1 MENGYNGFLFD
12 GWHDWSSYIVNAL
25 VGVVKCISRVLY
37 AIIIG
42 IVTLL
47 VYAYKQI
54 KRFVMAYPIPVL
66 SFLCVVL
73 LLCVLFLFSNYSAKL
88 KTCQMERDS
97 VAYEKMKL
105 EQAFVGD
112 TIVIRGYRTHRME
125 KAQIIMEE

>member
-1 MENGYNGFLFD
+1 MEKGSKGLLFD
-12 GWHDWSSYIVNAL
+12 GWHDWSSYIGNAL
-25 VGVVKCISRVLY
+25 VGVVKGISMVLY
-37 AIIIG
+37 AIIMG

-54 KRFVMAYPIPVL
+54 KRFVMAYPVPVL

-73 LLCVLFLFSNYSAKL
+73 LLCVLFLFANYSAKL

-112 TIVIRGYRTHRME
+112 TIVIRGYRTHRIE
-125 KAQIIMEE
+125 KAQIMEE

>member
-1 MENGYNGFLFD
+1 MEKGSKGLLFD
-12 GWHDWSSYIVNAL
+12 GWHDWSSYIGNAL
-25 VGVVKCISRVLY
+25 VGVIKCIIRVLY

-54 KRFVMAYPIPVL
+54 KRFVMAYTVPVL
-66 SFLCVVL
+66 SFICVVL
-73 LLCVLFLFSNYSAKL
+73 LLCVLFLFANYSAKL

-112 TIVIRGYRTHRME
+112 NIVIRGYRTHRME
-125 KAQIIMEE
+125 NAQIMEE

>member
-1 MENGYNGFLFD
+1 MEKGSKGLLFD
-12 GWHDWSSYIVNAL
+12 GWHDWSSYIGKAI
-25 VGVVKCISRVLY
+25 VGVVKGISRVLY
-37 AIIIG
+37 AIIMG

-54 KRFVMAYPIPVL
+54 KRFVMAYPVPVL

-73 LLCVLFLFSNYSAKL
+73 LLCVLFLFANYSAKL

-112 TIVIRGYRTHRME
+112 TIVIRGYRTHRIE
-125 KAQIIMEE
+125 KAQIMEE

>member
-1 MENGYNGFLFD
+1 MENGYSGFLFD

-54 KRFVMAYPIPVL
+54 KRFVMAYTVPVL

-73 LLCVLFLFSNYSAKL
+73 LLCVLFLFANYSSKL

-97 VAYEKMKL
+97 VSYEKMKL

-112 TIVIRGYRTHRME
+112 TIVIRGYRTHRMAN
-125 KAQIIMEE
+125 AQIMEE

>member
-1 MENGYNGFLFD
+1 MEKGFKGLLFD
-12 GWHDWSSYIVNAL
+12 GWHDWSSYIENAL
-25 VGVVKCISRVLY
+25 VGVVKGISRVLY
-37 AIIIG
+37 AIIMG

-54 KRFVMAYPIPVL
+54 KRFVMAYPVPVL

-73 LLCVLFLFSNYSAKL
+73 LLCVLFLFANYSAKL

-112 TIVIRGYRTHRME
+112 TIVIRGYRTHRIE
-125 KAQIIMEE
+125 KAQIMEE

>member
-1 MENGYNGFLFD
+1 MENGSNGFLFD

-25 VGVVKCISRVLY
+25 VGVVKGISRFIY

-54 KRFVMAYPIPVL
+54 KRFVMAYPVPVL

-125 KAQIIMEE
+125 KTQIIDE

>member
-12 GWHDWSSYIVNAL
+12 GCHDLSSYIVNAL
-25 VGVVKCISRVLY
+25 LGVVKCNSWVLY
-37 AIIIG
+37 VFIFG

-54 KRFVMAYPIPVL
+54 KRFVMAYTVPVL

-125 KAQIIMEE
+125 NSQIMEE

>member
-1 MENGYNGFLFD
+1 MENGSNGFLFD
-12 GWHDWSSYIVNAL
+12 WWHDWSSYIVNAL

-54 KRFVMAYPIPVL
+54 KRFVMAYPVPVL
-66 SFLCVVL
+66 LFLCVVL

-125 KAQIIMEE
+125 KTQIIDE

>member
-1 MENGYNGFLFD
+1 MEKGSKDLLFD
-12 GWHDWSSYIVNAL
+12 GWHDWSSYIGNAL
-25 VGVVKCISRVLY
+25 VGVVKGISRVLY
-37 AIIIG
+37 AIIMG

-54 KRFVMAYPIPVL
+54 KRFVVAYPVPVL

-73 LLCVLFLFSNYSAKL
+73 LLCVLFLFTNYSAKL

-105 EQAFVGD
+105 EQAFIGD
-112 TIVIRGYRTHRME
+112 TIVIRGHSTRKE
-125 KAQIIMEE
+125 KAELIE

>member
-1 MENGYNGFLFD
+1 MEKCSKGLLFD
-12 GWHDWSSYIVNAL
+12 GWHDWSSYIGNAL
-25 VGVVKCISRVLY
+25 VGVIKCIIRVLY

-54 KRFVMAYPIPVL
+54 KRFVMAYTVPVL
-66 SFLCVVL
+66 SFICVVL
-73 LLCVLFLFSNYSAKL
+73 LLYVLFLFSNYSAKL

-125 KAQIIMEE
+125 NAQIMEE

>member
-1 MENGYNGFLFD
+1 MEKGSNGFLFD
-12 GWHDWSSYIVNAL
+12 GWHDWSSYIGNAL
-25 VGVVKCISRVLY
+25 VGVVNGISRVLY
-37 AIIIG
+37 AIIMG

-54 KRFVMAYPIPVL
+54 KRFVMAYPVPVL

-73 LLCVLFLFSNYSAKL
+73 LLCMLFLFANYSAKL

-112 TIVIRGYRTHRME
+112 TIVIRGYSTHRME
-125 KAQIIMEE
+125 KAQIIDE

>member
-1 MENGYNGFLFD
+1 MEKGSNGFLFD
-12 GWHDWSSYIVNAL
+12 GWHDWSSYIGKAI
-25 VGVVKCISRVLY
+25 VGLVKCLVSIVY
-37 AIIIG
+37 AIAFGLI
-42 IVTLL
+42 TLL
-47 VYAYKQI
+47 VYIFKQI
-54 KRFVMAYPIPVL
+54 KRFVVAYPVPVL

-73 LLCVLFLFSNYSAKL
+73 LLCVLFLFANYSAKL

-125 KAQIIMEE
+125 KVQIMDE

>member
-1 MENGYNGFLFD
+1 MENGSNGFLFD

-25 VGVVKCISRVLY
+25 VGVVKGISRVIY

-54 KRFVMAYPIPVL
+54 KRFVMAYTVPVL

-112 TIVIRGYRTHRME
+112 TIVIRGYRTHRTE
-125 KAQIIMEE
+125 KTQIIDE

>member
-1 MENGYNGFLFD
+1 MENGSNGFLFG
-12 GWHDWSSYIVNAL
+12 GWHDWSSYIGNAL
-25 VGVVKCISRVLY
+25 VGVVKGVIKVLY
-37 AIIIG
+37 AIIMG

-54 KRFVMAYPIPVL
+54 KRFVMAYPVPVL
-66 SFLCVVL
+66 SFFCVVL
-73 LLCVLFLFSNYSAKL
+73 LLCVLFLFANYSAKL

-112 TIVIRGYRTHRME
+112 TIVIRGYRTHRTE
-125 KAQIIMEE
+125 KVQIMDE

>member
-1 MENGYNGFLFD
+1 MENGSNGFLFD

-25 VGVVKCISRVLY
+25 VGVVKCISRVIY

-54 KRFVMAYPIPVL
+54 KRFVMAYTVPVL

-125 KAQIIMEE
+125 NAQIMKE

>member
-1 MENGYNGFLFD
+1 MEKGSNGFLFD

-54 KRFVMAYPIPVL
+54 KRFVMAYPVPVL

-73 LLCVLFLFSNYSAKL
+73 LLCVLFLFANYSSKL
-88 KTCQMERDS
+88 KACQMERDS

-125 KAQIIMEE
+125 KTQIIDE